1 MHIKKIAIQGFKT
14 YKNATVIDDLS
25 PNCNVVVGRNGSGKS
40 NFFAAIRFVLSDAYT
55 HMTREERQA
64 LIHDGSGTVMSAYV
78 EIVFDNTDGRF
89 PISRS
94 EISIRRTIGM
104 KKDDYSLDGKSA
116 TRSDIMN
123 LLESA
128 GFSRSNP
135 YYIVPQGRITS
146 LTNSKDHERLTLLKE
161 VSGASVFESKLKES
175 MKEMNQSTLKRQRID
190 EALDSIN
197 EKISDLQ
204 IESDDL
210 KEFQSLEKQK
220 KVLEYNIFD
229 REFNELNESIT
240 GLEERHQQ
248 LMSDSQKDL
257 SEMEQREKLCL
268 QLQTS
273 INELKVSL
281 KVLLLEKEQTDL
293 DYNQLLK
300 SIAEKEIKINELRIN
315 LDTADDKYSDID
327 EQIETHRLQIK
338 QQLDSIAQE
347 KPRLVEMQKR
357 ESELKQQLGELH
369 SKQRALYSKQ
379 NRFSQFDN
387 KQKRDSWL
395 ADEISKLKK
404 QVKEK
409 EQDIKHVSKELKSK
423 IGDEKS
429 CSQRISELES
439 LLNDENNSVQISTLK
454 NSIQSLKSKISQC
467 VDKRKSLWRDEI
479 RLKSV
484 FDSITNDFNN
494 ASDTVNRTM
503 DRAQAQGIAAVKSI
517 AKKLNLEKNVYG
529 TVAELFQVGDKYKVA
544 TEVIA
549 GTALFHVV
557 VDTDATAALLI
568 EELIRTKAGRVTF
581 VPLNRIEDTSVFE
594 YPDSQENQCLPL
606 ISKLKYDHET
616 VGKAM
621 SQIFGKAL
629 VVNELQRGAELSR
642 KFKLTCITLDGDRVD
657 TKGVLSGGYRD
668 FKTSRIDAM
677 KLQTKKRNELVKTE
691 AEINKVGQEISNA
704 NQEMTNLNNELQLT
718 IRDLDNLERAK
729 EPFEIE
735 LSQLKA
741 KKFNLDEEASV
752 LRSNLESLQSA
763 KGVLSTNQKQ
773 FERELNSDFT
783 DSLSEEEVCQ
793 LESYNN
799 QITEIEHELD
809 DVVTSAL
816 ELDTRLSELE
826 NDAESLRLN
835 MNLLSQ
841 EKQSLGDKDLLQ
853 QEFDEISQE
862 MEDLQMQLDTAQSR
876 MDQASGNFVQISEE
890 ISENEKS
897 LQRANEQQIT
907 TLKDFE
913 KFSKS
918 ATKVL
923 NLKSIKEQTRDE
935 VNKRI
940 RELGVLPEEA
950 FQPEKFDK
958 FSSNDLVGQL
968 NKVNGKLTKYS
979 HINKKAMEQYNQFT
993 KQRDELNARKEEL
1006 DESKKSIEELIANLQ
1021 QQKKEAIMSSFKQV
1035 AKAFHEIF
1043 QKLVPQGVG
1052 YLELQKKNVKDT
1064 QSQTQSQMQSQTQ
1077 TQQHDEDDV
1086 SEGEEGAVN
1095 DSIDNY
1101 TGVSISVSFNSKN
1114 DEQQK
1119 IEQLSGGQK
1128 SLCAI
1133 ALIFAI
1139 QHCDPAP
1146 FYLFDEIDSNLDT
1159 QYRTSV
1165 ASLIHSLSSNAQFIC
1180 TTFRSELLSLA
1191 GNKFYG
1197 VVFNNKVSSIV
1208 GINKEDAVNFVEGQ
1222 ANN

>member
-1 MHIKKIAIQGFKT
+1 MHIKKITIQGFKT
-14 YKNATVIDDLS
+14 YKNATVVDDLS

-89 PISRS
+89 PIAKS
-94 EISIRRTIGM
+94 EILIRRTIGM

-161 VSGASVFESKLKES
+161 VSGATVFESKLKES
-175 MKEMNQSTLKRQRID
+175 VKEMNQSTLKRQRID

-229 REFNELNESIT
+229 REFNELNESISE
-240 GLEERHQQ
+240 LEERHQQ
-248 LMSDSQKDL
+248 LMTGSQKDL
-257 SEMEQREKLCL
+257 NEMEQREKLCS

-281 KVLLLEKEQTDL
+281 RVLSLEKEQTDL
-293 DYNQLLK
+293 DCNQMLK
-300 SIAEKEIKINELRIN
+300 HIAEKEIKVNELKAK
-315 LDTADDKYSDID
+315 LDTVDDKSTDLD
-327 EQIETHRLQIK
+327 EQIETHKLQIK
-338 QQLDSIAQE
+338 QQLDLIAKD
-347 KPRLVEMQKR
+347 KPQLIEMQKR
-357 ESELKQQLGELH
+357 ESELKQQLSELH

-379 NRFSQFDN
+379 NRFSKFEN
-387 KQKRDSWL
+387 KEKRDSWL
-395 ADEISKLKK
+395 TTEISKLKK

-409 EQDIKHVSKELKSK
+409 EQDVKQISNELKSK
-423 IGDEKS
+423 TSDGDS
-429 CSQRISELES
+429 CLERIHKLES
-439 LLNDENNSVQISTLK
+439 LLQDENHSVQITSLK
-454 NSIQSLKSKISQC
+454 NSIQSLKLKINQC
-467 VDKRKSLWRDEI
+467 VDQRKSLWRDEI

-484 FDSITNDFNN
+484 FDSVTNDFNN
-494 ASDTVNRTM
+494 ASDLVNRTM
-503 DRAQAQGIAAVKSI
+503 DRAQAQGIAAVKWI

-529 TVAELFQVGDKYKVA
+529 TVAELFHVNDKYKVA

-549 GTALFHVV
+549 GTSLFHVV

-581 VPLNRIEDTSVFE
+581 VPLNRIENTSVSE

-606 ISKLKYDHET
+606 ISKLKYNNET
-616 VGKAM
+616 VGKAIN
-621 SQIFGKAL
+621 QIFGKAL

-668 FKTSRIDAM
+668 YKTSRIDAM
-677 KLQTKKRNELVKTE
+677 KLQTKKRNELTKTE
-691 AEINKVGQEISNA
+691 AEMNKVSQEISNI
-704 NQEMTNLNNELQLT
+704 NQEMTNLNNELQLN
-718 IRDLDNLERAK
+718 IRDLDKLEGAK
-729 EPFEIE
+729 EPLEIE

-741 KKFNLDEEASV
+741 KKFNIDEEISV
-752 LRSNLESLQSA
+752 LKSNLESLQSA
-763 KGVLSTNQKQ
+763 KNILSTNLKQ
-773 FERELNSDFT
+773 FEKELNSDFT
-783 DSLSEEEVCQ
+783 QSLSKEEVGQ
-793 LESYNN
+793 LELYNSKLA
-799 QITEIEHELD
+799 EIERELD

-816 ELDTRLSELE
+816 ELDTRISGLE
-826 NDAESLRLN
+826 NDAESLKLS
-835 MNLLSQ
+835 MNLLIQ
-841 EKQSLGDKDLLQ
+841 EKQSLGDKLFLQ
-853 QEFDEISQE
+853 QEYDGLNQE
-862 MEDLQMQLDTAQSR
+862 LESLQMQLDTAQSR
-876 MDQASGNFVQISEE
+876 NDQVSENYDQIIEE
-890 ISENEKS
+890 VNENEKS
-897 LQRANEQQIT
+897 LERANEQQIA
-907 TLKDFE
+907 TLKNFE

-918 ATKVL
+918 ATKLL
-923 NLKSIKEQTRDE
+923 NQKSIKEQTRDE
-935 VNKRI
+935 VNKKI
-940 RELGVLPEEA
+940 RELGMLPEEA
-950 FQPEKFDK
+950 FQPEKFDR
-958 FSSNDLVGQL
+958 FNSNDLVTQL
-968 NKVNGKLTKYS
+968 NKVNDQLTKYS

-993 KQRDELNARKEEL
+993 KQRDELNSRKEEL

-1021 QQKKEAIMSSFKQV
+1021 QQKKEAIMNSFKQV

-1043 QKLVPQGVG
+1043 EKLVPQGVG
-1052 YLELQKKNVKDT
+1052 YLELQKKSLSDT
-1064 QSQTQSQMQSQTQ
+1064 QTQ
-1077 TQQHDEDDV
+1077 TQHQNEDGEE
-1086 SEGEEGAVN
+1086 EGED

-1165 ASLIHSLSSNAQFIC
+1165 ASLIKSLSADAQFIC

-1208 GINKEDAVNFVEGQ
+1208 GIDKEDAMNFVEGQ
-1222 ANN
+1222 VNN

>member
-1 MHIKKIAIQGFKT
+1 MHIKKITIQGFKT
-14 YKNATVIDDLS
+14 YKNATVVDDLS

-89 PISRS
+89 PIAKS
-94 EISIRRTIGM
+94 EILIRRTIGM

-161 VSGASVFESKLKES
+161 VSGATVFESKLKES
-175 MKEMNQSTLKRQRID
+175 VKEMNQSTLKRQRID

-229 REFNELNESIT
+229 REFNELNESISE
-240 GLEERHQQ
+240 LEERHQQ
-248 LMSDSQKDL
+248 LMTDSQKDL
-257 SEMEQREKLCL
+257 NEMEQREKLCL

-281 KVLLLEKEQTDL
+281 RVLSLEKEQTDL
-293 DYNQLLK
+293 DCNQMLK
-300 SIAEKEIKINELRIN
+300 HIAEKEIKVNELKAK
-315 LDTADDKYSDID
+315 LDTVDDKSTDLD
-327 EQIETHRLQIK
+327 EQIETHKLQIK
-338 QQLDSIAQE
+338 QQLDLIAKD
-347 KPRLVEMQKR
+347 KPQLIEMQKR
-357 ESELKQQLGELH
+357 ESELKQQLSELH
-369 SKQRALYSKQ
+369 SKQRALYSKR
-379 NRFSQFDN
+379 NRFLKFEN
-387 KQKRDSWL
+387 KEKRDSWL
-395 ADEISKLKK
+395 TTEISKLKK

-409 EQDIKHVSKELKSK
+409 EQDVKQISNELKSK
-423 IGDEKS
+423 TSDGDS
-429 CSQRISELES
+429 CLERIHKLES
-439 LLNDENNSVQISTLK
+439 LLQDENHSVQITSLK
-454 NSIQSLKSKISQC
+454 NSIQSLKLKINQC
-467 VDKRKSLWRDEI
+467 VDQRKSLWRDEI

-484 FDSITNDFNN
+484 FDSVTNDFNN
-494 ASDTVNRTM
+494 ASDLVNRTM
-503 DRAQAQGIAAVKSI
+503 DRAQAQGIAAVKWI

-529 TVAELFQVGDKYKVA
+529 TVAELFHVNDKYKVA

-549 GTALFHVV
+549 GTSLFHVV

-581 VPLNRIEDTSVFE
+581 VPLNRIENTLVSE

-606 ISKLKYDHET
+606 ISKLKYNNET
-616 VGKAM
+616 VGKAIN
-621 SQIFGKAL
+621 QIFGKAL

-668 FKTSRIDAM
+668 YKTSRIDAM
-677 KLQTKKRNELVKTE
+677 KLQTKKRNELTKTE
-691 AEINKVGQEISNA
+691 AEMNKVSQEISNI
-704 NQEMTNLNNELQLT
+704 NQEMTNLNNELQLN
-718 IRDLDNLERAK
+718 IRDLDKLEGAK
-729 EPFEIE
+729 EPLEIE

-741 KKFNLDEEASV
+741 KKFNIDEEISV
-752 LRSNLESLQSA
+752 LKSNLESLQSA
-763 KGVLSTNQKQ
+763 KNILSTNLKQ
-773 FERELNSDFT
+773 FEKELNSDFT
-783 DSLSEEEVCQ
+783 QSLSKEEVGQ
-793 LESYNN
+793 LELYNLKLA
-799 QITEIEHELD
+799 EIERELD

-816 ELDTRLSELE
+816 ELDTRISGLE
-826 NDAESLRLN
+826 NDAESLKLS
-835 MNLLSQ
+835 MNLLIQ
-841 EKQSLGDKDLLQ
+841 EKQSLGDKLFLQ
-853 QEFDEISQE
+853 QEYDGLNQE
-862 MEDLQMQLDTAQSR
+862 LESLQMQLDTAQSR
-876 MDQASGNFVQISEE
+876 NDQVSENYDQIIEE
-890 ISENEKS
+890 VNENEKS
-897 LQRANEQQIT
+897 LERANEQQIA
-907 TLKDFE
+907 TLKKFE

-918 ATKVL
+918 ATKLL
-923 NLKSIKEQTRDE
+923 NQKLIKEQTRDE
-935 VNKRI
+935 VNKKI
-940 RELGVLPEEA
+940 RELGMLPEEA
-950 FQPEKFDK
+950 FQPEKFDR
-958 FSSNDLVGQL
+958 FNSNDLVTQL
-968 NKVNGKLTKYS
+968 NKVNDQLTKYS

-993 KQRDELNARKEEL
+993 KQRDELNSRKEEL

-1021 QQKKEAIMSSFKQV
+1021 QQKKEAIMNSFKQV

-1043 QKLVPQGVG
+1043 EKLVPQGVG
-1052 YLELQKKNVKDT
+1052 YLELQKKSLSDT
-1064 QSQTQSQMQSQTQ
+1064 QTQ
-1077 TQQHDEDDV
+1077 TQHQNEDGEE
-1086 SEGEEGAVN
+1086 EGED

-1165 ASLIHSLSSNAQFIC
+1165 ASLIKSLSADAQFIC

-1208 GINKEDAVNFVEGQ
+1208 GIDKEDAMNFVEGQ
-1222 ANN
+1222 VNN

>member
-25 PNCNVVVGRNGSGKS
+25 PHCNVVVGRNGSGKS

-89 PISRS
+89 PLAKS

-146 LTNSKDHERLTLLKE
+146 LTNSKDHERLSLLKE
-161 VSGASVFESKLKES
+161 VSGATVFESKLKES

-210 KEFQSLEKQK
+210 KEFQTLEKQK

-229 REFNELNESIT
+229 REFNELNDSISE
-240 GLEERHQQ
+240 LENRHQQ
-248 LMSDSQKDL
+248 LMTDSQKDL
-257 SEMEQREKLCL
+257 NEMEQREKLCL

-281 KVLLLEKEQTDL
+281 KVLKLEKEQTDL
-293 DYNQLLK
+293 DCNQLLK
-300 SIAEKEIKINELRIN
+300 SIAEKEIKINELRAK
-315 LDTADDKYSDID
+315 LDTVDDKSTDID
-327 EQIETHRLQIK
+327 DQIETHKAQIK
-338 QQLDSIAQE
+338 QQLDLVAKD
-347 KPRLVEMQKR
+347 KPRLIELQKR
-357 ESELKQQLGELH
+357 ESELKQQMSELH

-379 NRFSQFDN
+379 HRFLKFENRE
-387 KQKRDSWL
+387 KRDSWL
-395 ADEISKLKK
+395 TNEISKLKK
-404 QVKEK
+404 RVKEK
-409 EQDIKHVSKELKSK
+409 EQDLKQITNELKRKAS
-423 IGDEKS
+423 DAAS
-429 CSQRISELES
+429 CSERITELET
-439 LLNDENNSVQISTLK
+439 LLHDETHTAQIASLK
-454 NSIQSLKSKISQC
+454 NRIQSLKLKINQC
-467 VDKRKSLWRDEI
+467 VDQRKSLWRDEI

-484 FDSITNDFNN
+484 FDSVTNDYSN
-494 ASDTVNRTM
+494 ASDLVNRTM

-517 AKKLNLEKNVYG
+517 TKKLNLEKNVYG
-529 TVAELFQVGDKYKVA
+529 TVAELFHVNDKYKIA

-549 GTALFHVV
+549 GTSLFHVV

-581 VPLNRIEDTSVFE
+581 IPLNRIEDTSVSE

-606 ISKLKYDHET
+606 ISKLKYNQET

-621 SQIFGKAL
+621 NQIFGKAL

-642 KFKLTCITLDGDRVD
+642 RFKLTCITLDGDRVD

-668 FKTSRIDAM
+668 YKTSRIDAM
-677 KLQTKKRNELVKTE
+677 KLQTKKRNELAKTE
-691 AEINKVGQEISNA
+691 AELTKVGQEISNL
-704 NQEMTNLNNELQLT
+704 NQEMTNLNNELQLS
-718 IRDLDNLERAK
+718 IRDLDKLEGAK
-729 EPFEIE
+729 EPMEIE
-735 LSQLKA
+735 MSQVKA
-741 KKFNLDEEASV
+741 KRFNIDEEISV
-752 LRSNLESLQSA
+752 LKSNSDSLQSA
-763 KGVLSTNQKQ
+763 KSILTTNLKQ

-783 DSLSEEEVCQ
+783 QSLSEEEVEQ
-793 LESYNN
+793 LESFNHKLV
-799 QITEIEHELD
+799 EIERELD

-816 ELDTRLSELE
+816 EWDTGISELE
-826 NDAESLRLN
+826 NDAESLRLSLN
-835 MNLLSQ
+835 MLVQ
-841 EKQSLGDKDLLQ
+841 EKLSLGDKSSLQ
-853 QEFDEISQE
+853 QEFNELNQE
-862 MEDLQMQLDTAQSR
+862 LESLQMQLDTAQSHN
-876 MDQASGNFVQISEE
+876 DQASENYSQIVEE
-890 ISENEKS
+890 INENEKS
-897 LQRANEQQIT
+897 LKTANEQQIA

-918 ATKVL
+918 ATKLL
-923 NLKSIKEQTRDE
+923 NQKLIKEQTRDE
-935 VNKRI
+935 VNKKI
-940 RELGVLPEEA
+940 RELGMLPEEA

-958 FSSNDLVGQL
+958 FNSNDLVTQL
-968 NKVNGKLTKYS
+968 NKINKQLTKYS

-993 KQRDELNARKEEL
+993 KQRDDLNSRKDEL
-1006 DESKKSIEELIANLQ
+1006 DESKKSIEDLICELQ
-1021 QQKKEAIMSSFKQV
+1021 QQKKDAIMNSFKQV
-1035 AKAFHEIF
+1035 AHAFHEIF
-1043 QKLVPQGVG
+1043 EKLVPQGVG
-1052 YLELQKKNVKDT
+1052 YLELQKKKRTDT
-1064 QSQTQSQMQSQTQ
+1064 QTQ
-1077 TQQHDEDDV
+1077 TQTQRHQNDEDD
-1086 SEGEEGAVN
+1086 EEESSNNDVD

-1165 ASLIHSLSSNAQFIC
+1165 ASLIHSLSANAQFIC

-1197 VVFNNKVSSIV
+1197 VAFNNKVSSIV
-1208 GINKEDAVNFVEGQ
+1208 GIDKEEAMNFVEGRVS
-1222 ANN
+1222 N